1 MGNDIRIRRLGAV
14 ALALAITGA
23 LGLATPG
30 VAGFKSGQYVGTT
43 SQDDEAG
50 QPKNVGLQV
59 PKNKGKVNI
68 VYFEFVAPPCGTGG
82 SGGGLQFA
90 GKSTKLV
97 NGKFKFVDE
106 FGYGYVKG
114 KFEAGRAHGTARYTF
129 EQQGCDSGVVD
140 WNAKKE

>member
-1 MGNDIRIRRLGAV
+1 MSGFARWSWLVLVLVG
-14 ALALAITGA
+14 ALALAA
-23 LGLATPG
+23 PGL
-30 VAGFKSGQYVGTT
+30 AGFKSGQYVGTT

-59 PKNKGKVNI
+59 PKNRETVNI
-68 VYFEFVAPPCGTGG
+68 VYFEFVAPPCGPN
-82 SGGGLQFA
+82 LQMA
-90 GKSTKLV
+90 GMKTKLV

-129 EQQGCDSGVVD
+129 QERGCDSGVVE
-140 WNAKKE
+140 WTAKKK